1 VHCSPPLNPPRR
13 NCSPGSQR
21 TSQLKLT
28 WLSTSIESL
37 CWDDFGERYER
48 RIGELL
54 GVDCGGLVCEEKR
67 LVIELMPKIL
77 PLLKDEPKRV
87 QLIRVLMEMRFLP
100 RRLGLLLDSRWWL
113 LISLDGLLL
122 RFLVRT
128 LDLGF
133 YVDFFLTC
141 WFYFGGWLTTWM
153 NLLCCT
159 SKREK
164 IRSNDVEISKSAQH
178 ADQSMRTIE

>member
-1 VHCSPPLNPPRR
+1 M
-13 NCSPGSQR
+13 
-21 TSQLKLT
+21 
-28 WLSTSIESL
+28 
-37 CWDDFGERYER
+37 
-48 RIGELL
+48 L

-67 LVIELMPKIL
+67 LVIELMPKVL
-77 PLLKDEPKRV
+77 PLLKDESKRV

-141 WFYFGGWLTTWM
+141 
-153 NLLCCT
+153 
-159 SKREK
+159 
-164 IRSNDVEISKSAQH
+164 
-178 ADQSMRTIE
+178 